1 MRIAFLADALDL
13 QSAGVHVYT
22 REIIKALANIETKHE
37 YIIVRVN
44 RSAEPTTFEE
54 LPIPYIKIPG
64 YKAYRLFWQL
74 PRLLAKRKVDV
85 VVEPAH
91 FGPFNL
97 PQHIKR
103 VTFIHDLTPLLF
115 PQYHVYH
122 SQLLQRLFLP
132 SILRRAAHVIT
143 NSAHTRQDLIQFFP
157 FTANKST
164 ATLLGKDRIYRP
176 VEDAKVLETYGIQPP
191 YWLCVGTI
199 EPRKNIKVLLAAFD
213 RLKAETNGPHQL
225 VLLGKKGWK
234 SEDIY
239 QRIQDSPFRE
249 AIHLPG
255 YVEREALPVIYSM
268 AEVFI
273 YPSFYEGFGLPVL
286 EAMSCGVPVLTA
298 DVSSLPEVG
307 GEGALYFD
315 PHSVEELVDWLRKL
329 SQSPALRQQQGRLGL
344 KRAAQFSWKKTAR
357 ETDAIFDQLAAK
369 KS

>member
-22 REIIKALANIETKHE
+22 REIIKALASIDTKHE

-44 RSAEPTTFEE
+44 RSTEPTSFEE
-54 LPIPYIKIPG
+54 IPIPYINIPG
-64 YKAYRLFWQL
+64 YKAYRIFWQL

-97 PQHIKR
+97 PKHIKR

-115 PQYHVYH
+115 PQYHVFH
-122 SQLLQRLFLP
+122 SQWLQRLFLP
-132 SILRRAAHVIT
+132 SILRRATHVIT

-164 ATLLGKDRIYRP
+164 ATLLGKDLMYRP
-176 VEDAKVLETYGIQPP
+176 IEDAEVLNAYGIQPP
-191 YWLCVGTI
+191 YLLCVGTI

-213 RLKAETNGPHQL
+213 RLKTETNYPFQL

-234 SEDIY
+234 SDGIY
-239 QRIQDSPFRE
+239 QRIQASPFRE
-249 AIHLPG
+249 DIHLPG
-255 YVEREALPVIYSM
+255 FVEREALPVIYSM
-268 AEVFI
+268 AEIFI
-273 YPSFYEGFGLPVL
+273 YPSLYEGFGLPVL

-315 PHSVEELVDWLRKL
+315 PRSVEELLDWLIQL
-329 SQSPALRQQQGRLGL
+329 SDSPALRWQQGRLGL
-344 KRAAQFSWKKTAR
+344 ERATQFSWEKTAR
-357 ETDAIFDQLAAK
+357 ETDAIFDRLARE
-369 KS
+369 S

>member
-22 REIIKALANIETKHE
+22 REIIKALASLKTTHE
-37 YIIVRVN
+37 YLIIRVN
-44 RSAEPTTFEE
+44 RSAGPSTFEE
-54 LPIPYIKIPG
+54 LAIPYINVPG
-64 YKAYRLFWQL
+64 YKAYRIFWQL

-97 PQHIKR
+97 PKHIKR

-132 SILRRAAHVIT
+132 SILRSATHIIT

-164 ATLLGKDRIYRP
+164 ATLLGKDLLYRP
-176 VEDAKVLETYGIQPP
+176 IEDAKVLEAYGIQQP

-213 RLKAETNGPHQL
+213 RLKAATDCPHQL

-234 SEDIY
+234 SDGIY
-239 QRIQDSPFRE
+239 QRIQSSPYRE
-249 AIHLPG
+249 CIHLPG

-315 PHSVEELVDWLRKL
+315 PHSVEELVDLLRQL
-329 SQSPALRQQQGRLGL
+329 LRSPALRQQQARLGL
-344 KRAAQFSWKKTAR
+344 KRATQFSWEKTAR
-357 ETDAIFDQLAAK
+357 ETDAIFDRLAK
-369 KS
+369 ES